1 MFNKLLVRYRFVYD
15 QCLEKKINSYKEN
28 KPSENLTTLEH
39 FFHNELTKDE
49 KYSRLQEQ
57 NTKVLKQSIRDSL
70 DAYSHF
76 FNEHKG
82 FPKYKLKLISF
93 YKFLY
98 MVWKLL

>member
-1 MFNKLLVRYRFVYD
+1 MISAL
-15 QCLEKKINSYKEN
+15 KKNQFLQGKQTLR
-28 KPSENLTTLEH
+28 NLTTLEH

-49 KYSRLQEQ
+49 KYSWLQEQ
-57 NTKVLKQSIRDSL
+57 NTKVLKQSIRDLL

-93 YKFLY
+93 L
-98 MVWKLL
+98 